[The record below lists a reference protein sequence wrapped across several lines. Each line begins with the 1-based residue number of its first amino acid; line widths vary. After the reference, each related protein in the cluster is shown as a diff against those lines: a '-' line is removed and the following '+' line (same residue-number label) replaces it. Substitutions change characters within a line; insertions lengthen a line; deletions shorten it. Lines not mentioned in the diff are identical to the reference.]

1 MSYPYRSVATLDPA
15 LGLIVLQADE
25 TLEGDMRAMMPLETA
40 FYVSRVPSDDAV
52 TSETLAEMAGH
63 LTRSAAL
70 LPHAARFASI
80 GYGCTSGAAE
90 IGSDRVAGLIRA
102 GKSSPHV
109 TNPLS
114 ALIAACQHLG
124 VTRLA
129 LLSPYVAQ
137 VSAKLRD
144 ALARQGIE
152 TPVFGSFDEA
162 EEAKVVRIDGPS
174 IVAAAVD
181 LASRGGADAVVLSC
195 TNLRTLG
202 VIDQIE
208 HETGLP
214 CLSSNQVLAWHMA
227 QAAGIFAQIPGRLG
241 QGADNAV
248 KGSP

>member
-1 MSYPYRSVATLDPA
+1 MSYPYTSVPTLSPA

-40 FYVSRVPSDDAV
+40 LYVSRVPSGDAV
-52 TSETLAEMAGH
+52 TPDTLAAMAAH
-63 LTRSAAL
+63 LTGAAGL

-102 GKSSPHV
+102 GTDSPHV

-144 ALARQGIE
+144 ALARDGIE

-162 EEAKVVRIDGPS
+162 EEAKVVRIDAAS

-181 LASRGGADAVVLSC
+181 LASQGGAEAIFLSC
-195 TNLRTLG
+195 TNLRTLN
-202 VIDQIE
+202 VIDEIE
-208 HETGLP
+208 GKMGLP

-227 QAAGIFAQIPGRLG
+227 QAAGITARIPGRLG
-241 QGADNAV
+241 QSAATL
-248 KGSP
+248 P

>member
-1 MSYPYRSVATLDPA
+1 MSYRYNSIPTLAPA

-40 FYVSRVPSDDAV
+40 LYVSRVPSGDAV
-52 TSETLAEMAGH
+52 TSDTLAEMAAH
-63 LTRSAAL
+63 LTGAAGL

-102 GKSSPHV
+102 GTDSPHV

-144 ALARQGIE
+144 ALARDGIE

-162 EEAKVVRIDGPS
+162 EEAKVVRIDAAS

-181 LASRGGADAVVLSC
+181 LASQGGAEAVFLSC
-195 TNLRTLG
+195 TNLRTLN
-202 VIDQIE
+202 VIDEIE
-208 HETGLP
+208 WKTGLP

-227 QAAGIFAQIPGRLG
+227 QAAGITAQIPGLLG
-241 QGADNAV
+241 QSAATL
-248 KGSP
+248 P

>member
-1 MSYPYRSVATLDPA
+1 MSYRYTSVPALSPA

-40 FYVSRVPSDDAV
+40 LYVSRVPSGDAV
-52 TSETLAEMAGH
+52 TSDTLAEMATH
-63 LTRSAAL
+63 LTGAAAL

-102 GKSSPHV
+102 GADSPHV

-144 ALARQGIE
+144 ALARDGIE

-162 EEAKVVRIDGPS
+162 EEAKVVRIDAAS
-174 IVAAAVD
+174 IVEAAVD
-181 LASRGGADAVVLSC
+181 LASQGGAEAIFLSC
-195 TNLRTLG
+195 TNLRTLN
-202 VIDQIE
+202 VIDEIE
-208 HETGLP
+208 GKTGLP

-227 QAAGIFAQIPGRLG
+227 QAAGIPGRLG
-241 QGADNAV
+241 QSAAALP
-248 KGSP
+248 S

>member
-1 MSYPYRSVATLDPA
+1 MSYPYQSVPTLPPA

-40 FYVSRVPSDDAV
+40 FYVSRVPSGDAV
-52 TSETLAEMAGH
+52 TTDTLAEMAAH
-63 LTRSAAL
+63 LGNAAGL

-90 IGSDRVAGLIRA
+90 IGPERVAGLIRA
-102 GKSSPHV
+102 GADSPHV

-114 ALIAACQHLG
+114 ALIAACRHLG
-124 VTRLA
+124 VTRLG

-144 ALARQGIE
+144 ALGRDGIE

-162 EEAKVVRIDGPS
+162 EEAKVVRIDAAS

-181 LASRGGADAVVLSC
+181 LASQGGAEAVFLSC
-195 TNLRTLG
+195 TNLRTLT
-202 VIDQIE
+202 VIDRIE
-208 HETGLP
+208 RETGLP

-227 QAAGIFAQIPGRLG
+227 QAAGITARIPGRLG
-241 QGADNAV
+241 QSEA
-248 KGSP
+248 PLP

>member
-1 MSYPYRSVATLDPA
+1 MSYPYKSVPALEPA

-40 FYVSRVPSDDAV
+40 LYVSRVPSDDAV
-52 TSETLAEMAGH
+52 TSDTLAEMAMH
-63 LTRSAAL
+63 LTGAAGL
-70 LPHAARFASI
+70 LPHAARFTSI

-90 IGSDRVAGLIRA
+90 IGSERVAGLIRA
-102 GKSSPHV
+102 GTHSPHV

-124 VTRLA
+124 LTRLA

-144 ALARQGIE
+144 ALADEGIE

-162 EEAKVVRIDGPS
+162 EEAKVVRIDAAS

-181 LASRGGADAVVLSC
+181 LAARGGAEAIFLSC
-195 TNLRTLG
+195 TNLRTLN

-208 HETGLP
+208 RETKMP

-227 QAAGIFAQIPGRLG
+227 RAAGITARIPGHLG
-241 QGADNAV
+241 KGADRL
-248 KGSP
+248 P

>member
-1 MSYPYRSVATLDPA
+1 MSYPYQSVPTLSPA

-40 FYVSRVPSDDAV
+40 LYVSRVPSGDAV
-52 TSETLAEMAGH
+52 TSDTLAEMAAH
-63 LTRSAAL
+63 LTGAAAL

-102 GKSSPHV
+102 GADSPHV

-144 ALARQGIE
+144 ALARDGIE

-162 EEAKVVRIDGPS
+162 EEAKVVRIDAAS
-174 IVAAAVD
+174 IVEAAVD
-181 LASRGGADAVVLSC
+181 LASQGGAEAIFLSC
-195 TNLRTLG
+195 TNLRTLN
-202 VIDQIE
+202 VIDKIE
-208 HETGLP
+208 RKTGLP

-227 QAAGIFAQIPGRLG
+227 QAAGITAQIPGRLG
-241 QGADNAV
+241 QSAATL
-248 KGSP
+248 P